1 MKSMTGF
8 GRGSAEIAEQQLR
21 IEIEITSVN
30 RKTLDAFVSA
40 PREWSGL
47 DQRCTEWLKQS
58 YQRGRVNVQIKV
70 ESTEGSQSGL
80 SWNRQSMDEAIA
92 GLRSYAEQNNLS
104 FEVNS
109 ALLLDLAKT
118 LKDSGSLPDW
128 EEIES
133 SIEAAFKQA
142 LADIDAMRG
151 REGKALA
158 EDLLQRINE
167 LDTLRETIETHAK
180 DATGKYRDALLD
192 RLKQLELELDLNDE
206 RVLKEVALFA
216 DRSDLSEEITRLKSH
231 FEQFREFLASDQAAG
246 RKMDF
251 LCQEIHREF
260 NTTGSKSTQIEIT
273 RAVIEGKNGLERIRE
288 QVQNVE

>member
-1 MKSMTGF
+1 MTGF
-8 GRGSAEIAEQQLR
+8 GRGSAEITEQQLR
-21 IEIEITSVN
+21 IDIEITSVN

-70 ESTEGSQSGL
+70 ESTVGSQSGL
-80 SWNRQSMDEAIA
+80 CWNTQSMDEAIA
-92 GLRSYAEQNNLS
+92 GLRSYAEQNGLP

-128 EEIES
+128 KDIES
-133 SIEAAFKQA
+133 SIETAFKEA
-142 LADIDAMRG
+142 LTDIDAMRE

-158 EDLLQRINE
+158 EDLRQRIDE

-180 DATGKYRDALLD
+180 DATGKYRDALLE

-206 RVLKEVALFA
+206 RVLKEIALFA
-216 DRSDLSEEITRLKSH
+216 DRSDVSEETTRLKSH
-231 FEQFREFLASDQAAG
+231 FEQFREFLASDQATG

-273 RAVIEGKNGLERIRE
+273 RAVIDGKNGLERIRE